1 MRLPIVFRVEAQAEF
16 DLAFDWYEQQRRG
29 LGVEF
34 LTCVTEVL
42 EGIQS
47 FPGAREIVFED
58 ARRAIVPKFPYLV
71 LYKVE
76 PARIVILAVFHSK
89 RDPQIWKDRV

>member
-1 MRLPIVFRVEAQAEF
+1 LYFGLRHRLKR
-16 DLAFDWYEQQRRG
+16 DRAFDWYEQQQRG

-34 LTCVTEVL
+34 LTYVTEVK
-42 EGIQS
+42 ERIQS
-47 FPGAREIVFED
+47 FPEAREIVFED

-76 PARIVILAVFHSK
+76 PDRIVILAVFHSK
-89 RDPQIWKDRV
+89 RDPQI

>member
-1 MRLPIVFRVEAQAEF
+1 MYFRLRHRLKR
-16 DLAFDWYEQQRRG
+16 DRAFHWYEQQQRG

-42 EGIQS
+42 ERIQS
-47 FPGAREIVFED
+47 FPEAREIVFED
-58 ARRAIVPKFPYLV
+58 ARHAIVPKFPYLV

-76 PARIVILAVFHSK
+76 PDRIVILAVFHSK
-89 RDPQIWKDRV
+89 RDPQIWRDRV